1 MAIVNDVTGVA
12 GRAGISDQPLLATD
26 GKRKSKKRIRAFTS
40 EDRASHRSIEKQR
53 REALNESFLELAR
66 LLPPLTHARRLSKSL
81 IVNESISYLNEQRAI
96 RLAAASEIRDLLAD
110 YNSLITQL
118 NALQYSHVPGESQQL
133 PHRITTKAL
142 SEFMDVERE
151 EFGTFPGGF
160 GDNGP
165 CDDIEG
171 DQSRDIDYFITPA
184 DNLDFTTVLERPT
197 NGLVNTAATLPD
209 SIPTQ
214 LPLNTLQTNTDEA
227 STQQRELNPLHYS
240 TIPNSLATGDL
251 TTIPNSLATGDL
263 TSLNGELLNNLLSDN
278 EWSLDM
284 LFEPTFPTNGGS
296 TQLLY
301 NNGVSLSQFRGQN
314 HPRAENGGFDF
325 IQ

>member
-1 MAIVNDVTGVA
+1 MMALVNDVTGVP

-26 GKRKSKKRIRAFTS
+26 GKRKSKKRVRAFTS

-53 REALNESFLELAR
+53 REALNQSFLELAR
-66 LLPPLTHARRLSKSL
+66 LLPPLAHARRLSKSL

-118 NALQYSHVPGESQQL
+118 NALQYLHVPGESQQL

-142 SEFMDVERE
+142 SAFMDAERE

-165 CDDIEG
+165 YDDVEG
-171 DQSRDIDYFITPA
+171 DQGREIDYFVTQP
-184 DNLDFTTVLERPT
+184 DNSDFTTVLENPT
-197 NGLVNTAATLPD
+197 NGLVDTTPPLPN
-209 SIPTQ
+209 SIPMQ
-214 LPLNTLQTNTDEA
+214 LPLNTLQTNTDDPR
-227 STQQRELNPLHYS
+227 TQQRELNPLQYS
-240 TIPNSLATGDL
+240 SM
-251 TTIPNSLATGDL
+251 PNSLATGDL
-263 TSLNGELLNNLLSDN
+263 TSLNSELLDNLLSDN
-278 EWSLDM
+278 EWPLDM
-284 LFEPTFPTNGGS
+284 LFEPTFHTNTGS

-301 NNGVSLSQFRGQN
+301 NNSVSLSQFRGQN